1 MVVGDGAY
9 AMVYPTRSQETDSV
23 LRKLRKAL
31 YNKGMDWIYGKLF
44 FRKLWENCKIWQ
56 ELLWIQFAYGN
67 QSCNLGI
74 AYFKSD
80 EKSSLE
86 QSKRS

>member
-56 ELLWIQFAYGN
+56 E
-67 QSCNLGI
+67 
-74 AYFKSD
+74 
-80 EKSSLE
+80 
-86 QSKRS
+86 